1 VEEDEEVKAK
11 LGGAYVGYLAE
22 DKDHITLQ
30 DNFRM
35 EGMINFKVNVLG
47 FRMVLLW
54 SDKVGEVKGVVE
66 SVGWWSSLF
75 EKVVPWSPELVS
87 NHRVMWLRCYGVPV
101 HAWGNNLFRALA
113 FKFGRFVEVDE
124 ITRTMRRCHVARV
137 KIVSG
142 EKKLIDSSLT
152 VSVKGLQFVI
162 RVIEE
167 VGMEEGTKFRCD
179 EGVCN
184 NREDENSSKGSYGG
198 GGASVVAAVEGFS
211 ETGSDADVSD
221 TYEVLLGVEKKR
233 GGKGRQIDGS
243 LGKEISVQEVE
254 SESISNVLG
263 NPGELVKNRVNYEGD
278 MRGKPMN
285 IESAGGGR
293 SLENEGVKSPSKIT
307 ELVETDSGLVA
318 GNGET
323 EVEGLCVNSACD
335 VGSVIGPPSII
346 TERDVEKKGGCAE
359 KEVEVQ
365 EPVWVRTRVGDL
377 LINGPRELGPN
388 LRQEEQTGV
397 DDDLG
402 QNSSDSIESF
412 GCEPIQEGGVKIIS
426 ARGQQRMDKGQRSG
440 KKKKKNQIRNIP
452 NLPFNML
459 RKMPGALPNKKKGE
473 TRRKAKVKMG

>member
-1 VEEDEEVKAK
+1 
-11 LGGAYVGYLAE
+11 
-22 DKDHITLQ
+22 
-30 DNFRM
+30 
-35 EGMINFKVNVLG
+35 
-47 FRMVLLW
+47 
-54 SDKVGEVKGVVE
+54 
-66 SVGWWSSLF
+66 
-75 EKVVPWSPELVS
+75 
-87 NHRVMWLRCYGVPV
+87 
-101 HAWGNNLFRALA
+101 
-113 FKFGRFVEVDE
+113 
-124 ITRTMRRCHVARV
+124 
-137 KIVSG
+137 
-142 EKKLIDSSLT
+142 
-152 VSVKGLQFVI
+152 
-162 RVIEE
+162 
-167 VGMEEGTKFRCD
+167 
-179 EGVCN
+179 
-184 NREDENSSKGSYGG
+184 
-198 GGASVVAAVEGFS
+198 
-211 ETGSDADVSD
+211 
-221 TYEVLLGVEKKR
+221 
-233 GGKGRQIDGS
+233 

-278 MRGKPMN
+278 MGGKPMN

-335 VGSVIGPPSII
+335 VGPVIGPPSII

-377 LINGPRELGPN
+377 LINGPRDLGPN

-452 NLPFNML
+452 SLPFNML
-459 RKMPGALPNKKKGE
+459 RKMPGALPNKKKGGNKKKGE
-473 TRRKAKVKMG
+473 SEDGSKAGEVFSRAGEVPQLDSVH